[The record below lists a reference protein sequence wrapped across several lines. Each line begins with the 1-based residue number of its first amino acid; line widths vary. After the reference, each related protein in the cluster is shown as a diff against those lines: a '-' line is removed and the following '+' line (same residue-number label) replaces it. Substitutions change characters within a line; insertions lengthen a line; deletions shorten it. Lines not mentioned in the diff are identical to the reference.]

1 MSSNR
6 RLFREEAFTRRGQT
20 EPLDGLLRVTA
31 PHEWVILVGLGLALL
46 GVAAWVLFG
55 SVERSAAADC
65 VLARPGE
72 RYAVN
77 SEISGNVIDVLVD
90 AGDAVEAGQ
99 PIVRISTPELSRHVA
114 LARARVSTLEAR
126 ADTTPDALA
135 LARAELLELE
145 ALQTS
150 REFITSPYTGE
161 ITGHTLAPG
170 QTIAAGSKVAV
181 VRDSAEPG
189 LEAVTLMLPER
200 GRRLDAG
207 MEAQV
212 RTSASN
218 GGAQTLAA
226 EVRDISPRPI
236 SPPGWL
242 TELGLPAPERGYL
255 VHLALRDAP
264 APSAA
269 DGDSCSVRIV
279 LRRDSPAR
287 LLTSSGSD

>member
-181 VRDSAEPG
+181 VRDSAQPG

-287 LLTSSGSD
+287 LLTSSGYD